1 MLKGILSSLAPTLVK
16 AATTANPIA
25 GMAVSLAAKRLGLP
39 ENASI
44 EQIEDEVERNPD
56 KMSAVQSA
64 ELEIKQIAANIE
76 GFKLETQDR
85 ANARDHFATDW
96 TPKLFAI
103 LSLVGFLVYSF
114 MVTMT
119 PDHDAGI
126 VNLVIGYLGG
136 LLSGISAF
144 FFGSSNNGDKRGK

>member
-44 EQIEDEVERNPD
+44 EQIEEEVERNPD
-56 KMSAVQSA
+56 KMSAVQAA
-64 ELEIKQIAANIE
+64 ELEIKQISANIE

-85 ANARDHFATDW
+85 ANARSMHVKTGDF
-96 TPKLFAI
+96 TPKIFAI
-103 LSLVGFLVYSF
+103 VALFGFLGYCLLITVRPPQDAALPNLIIGALTSLV
-114 MVTMT
+114 
-119 PDHDAGI
+119 
-126 VNLVIGYLGG
+126 
-136 LLSGISAF
+136 SGVSAF
-144 FFGSSNNGDKRGK
+144 YFGSSHKKD